1 MQFAI
6 YFVRSAYQEGCMKLM
21 KTTMIVLLCL
31 NVQILASAVA
41 AEKEETMQIVTTT
54 AEVEYWLIES

>member
-1 MQFAI
+1 
-6 YFVRSAYQEGCMKLM
+6 MKLI